1 MVINTVK
8 GKKKSSKK
16 HKGKLA
22 KQAVVKMQ
30 AVSGVSK
37 VRRRVT
43 PIRKVAYRKKGS
55 KPYTKL
61 LSYLNMPHTFNI
73 LKGVRLFSLCRLSQ
87 LSLLAY
93 IVLYKLFVDKFLG
106 LARVSKFIGKSQL
119 KRRKKKKRWAKII
132 KIKAPYFYL
141 NKSRSSTISKTYTK
155 LKLYKLF

>member
-16 HKGKLA
+16 HQSKLA

-30 AVSGVSK
+30 AASGVSK

-119 KRRKKKKRWAKII
+119 KRRKKKKKDGR
-132 KIKAPYFYL
+132 
-141 NKSRSSTISKTYTK
+141 K
-155 LKLYKLF
+155 L